1 MSLKKHPTGDYSFVP
16 GIAPYSCGVI
26 ANEGFE
32 VVHVTLRTMVGW
44 RKGFDLIDSFMR
56 NAARPH
62 ASLCAMSLRC
72 PKPFTFQGFNDF
84 NAEYAAILKEWG
96 VFVDGVNPVAR
107 TNIAPRLVPPAEPSL
122 YAFAFTRPV
131 ANSRIPTFVVAGA
144 GELPEGVLQRDG
156 IVELANTSPAG
167 LKAKAE
173 YVMDL
178 MEQRLQKLGTSW
190 DAVNRTNVYA
200 AHSCDDIIQNLINPR
215 IGKAGLFGVTWHDSR
230 PPIEEI
236 EFEMDVRGVVSEIML

>member
-26 ANEGFE
+26 ANQGFE
-32 VVHVTLRTMVGW
+32 VVHVTLRTITGW
-44 RKGFDLIDSFMR
+44 QQGFELIETFLRDAGR
-56 NAARPH
+56 PPAA
-62 ASLCAMSLRC
+62 LCAMSLRC
-72 PKPFTFQGFNDF
+72 PKPFSFQGFSDF
-84 NAEYAAILKEWG
+84 NSQYAAILKDWG

-131 ANSRIPTFVVAGA
+131 ANSPAPTFVVAGA
-144 GELPEGVLQRDG
+144 GELPEGVLQREG
-156 IVELANTSPAG
+156 IIELANTSPAG

-173 YVMDL
+173 FVMDL
-178 MEQRLQKLGTSW
+178 MGQRLRKLGTSW
-190 DAVNRTNVYA
+190 NAVNRTNVYS
-200 AHSCDDIIQNLINPR
+200 AHPCDDIIQNLINPQ
-215 IGKAGLFGVTWHDSR
+215 IGKAGLFGVTWYDSR

-236 EFEMDVRGVVSEIML
+236 EFEMDVRGVLSEIML

>member
-32 VVHVTLRTMVGW
+32 VVHVTLRTMVAW
-44 RKGFDLIDSFMR
+44 RQGFDLIDSFLR
-56 NAARPH
+56 RAGRPH
-62 ASLCAMSLRC
+62 SALCAMSLRC
-72 PKPFTFQGFNDF
+72 PKPFTFKGFSEF
-84 NAEYAAILKEWG
+84 NSEYAEILKDWG

-107 TNIAPRLVPPAEPSL
+107 TNIAPRLVPPSETSL
-122 YAFAFTRPV
+122 YAFAFTRPL
-131 ANSRIPTFVVAGA
+131 ANDCVPTFVVAGA

-156 IVELANTSPAG
+156 IIELSNTSPDG
-167 LKAKAE
+167 MKSKAAF
-173 YVMDL
+173 VMDL
-178 MEQRLQKLGTSW
+178 MEQRLEKLGVSW
-190 DAVNRTNVYA
+190 NVVNRTNVYSG
-200 AHSCDDIIQNLINPR
+200 HPSDEIIQNLINPR

-236 EFEMDVRGVVSEIML
+236 EFEMDVRGVISEIIL

>member
-1 MSLKKHPTGDYSFVP
+1 MSLKNHPDGDYSFVP

-26 ANEGFE
+26 ANHGFE

-44 RKGFDLIDSFMR
+44 RQGFELIDSFLR
-56 NAARPH
+56 EAGRPH
-62 ASLCAMSLRC
+62 AALCAMSLRC
-72 PKPFTFQGFNDF
+72 SKPFTFQGFSDF
-84 NAEYAAILKEWG
+84 NAQYAAILKDWG

-122 YAFAFTRPV
+122 YAFAFTRP
-131 ANSRIPTFVVAGA
+131 ATSGLIPTFVVAGA

-156 IVELANTSPAG
+156 IIELANTSPAG
-167 LKAKAE
+167 LRTKAE
-173 YVMDL
+173 FVMDL

-200 AHSCDDIIQNLINPR
+200 AHPCDDIIQNLINPR
-215 IGKAGLFGVTWHDSR
+215 ISKAGLFGVTWHDSR

>member
-1 MSLKKHPTGDYSFVP
+1 MSLKKHPAGDYFFVP

-44 RKGFDLIDSFMR
+44 RKGFDLIDSFIR
-56 NAARPH
+56 RAARPH
-62 ASLCAMSLRC
+62 ASVCAMSLRC

-84 NAEYAAILKEWG
+84 NAEYAAILKDWG

-107 TNIAPRLVPPAEPSL
+107 TNIAPRLVPPSEPSL

-131 ANSRIPTFVVAGA
+131 ANSQIPTFVVAGA

-156 IVELANTSPAG
+156 IIELANTSPAG
-167 LKAKAE
+167 LKKKAE
-173 YVMDL
+173 FVMNL
-178 MEQRLQKLGTSW
+178 MEQRLRKLGTSW

-215 IGKAGLFGVTWHDSR
+215 IAR
-230 PPIEEI
+230 A
-236 EFEMDVRGVVSEIML
+236 

>member
-1 MSLKKHPTGDYSFVP
+1 MNLQKHPDGDYSFVP

-26 ANEGFE
+26 ANPGFE

-44 RKGFDLIDSFMR
+44 REGFGLIDSFLR
-56 NAARPH
+56 KAGRPH
-62 ASLCAMSLRC
+62 AALCAMSLRC
-72 PKPFTFQGFNDF
+72 PKPFTFQGFSDF
-84 NAEYAAILKEWG
+84 NGQYAAILRDWG

-107 TNIAPRLVPPAEPSL
+107 TNIAPRLVPPATPSL

-131 ANSRIPTFVVAGA
+131 ENSQISTFVVAGA
-144 GELPEGVLQRDG
+144 GELPEGVLRRDG
-156 IVELANTSPAG
+156 IIELANTSSSG
-167 LKAKAE
+167 LKTKAE
-173 YVMDL
+173 FVMDL

-190 DAVNRTNVYA
+190 DAVNRTNVYT
-200 AHSCDDIIQNLINPR
+200 AHQCDDLIQNLINPR

>member
-44 RKGFDLIDSFMR
+44 RKGFELIDSFLN

-72 PKPFTFQGFNDF
+72 PKPFSFQGFSEF
-84 NAEYAAILKEWG
+84 NTEYAAILKDWG

-107 TNIAPRLVPPAEPSL
+107 TNIAPHLVPPAEPSL

-131 ANSRIPTFVVAGA
+131 TNGYVPTFVVAGA

-156 IVELANTSPAG
+156 IIELANTSPG
-167 LKAKAE
+167 GMKSKAAF
-173 YVMDL
+173 VMDL

-200 AHSCDDIIQNLINPR
+200 AHPCDEIIQNLINPR
-215 IGKAGLFGVTWHDSR
+215 IGKAGLFGVTWHDAR